1 MAQPTVTLKWLKPIP
16 LEELGSN
23 VDFIVAGIY
32 CILRKYGDKTT
43 IFYVGKSDSQGTQ
56 KRLKDHQYTGKT
68 DEKKGRKY
76 VTCAAINSNNA
87 KNLDHKI
94 LIDDVES
101 ALIYVSQPEDN
112 KQKKNSFNYKKA
124 VTIKNTG
131 SYPKE
136 FGATIDF
143 VKLYELSKT
152 NPIKPKKKNK
162 SDEDDWGLG
171 RVDFGFRL

>member
-16 LEELGSN
+16 IEELQSN
-23 VDFIVAGIY
+23 TDFIVSGVY
-32 CILRKYGDKTT
+32 CILRKYGEKTT

-56 KRLKDHQYTGKT
+56 KRLKDHKNSGKT
-68 DEKKGRKY
+68 EKTKGKKY

-87 KNLDHKI
+87 KGLDCKV

-112 KQKKNSFNYKKA
+112 EKKKNSFNYKKA

-143 VKLYELSKT
+143 VKLYEQSRT
-152 NPIKPKKKNK
+152 NPIKPKQKKK
-162 SDEDDWGLG
+162 TDDEWPLG
-171 RVDFGFRL
+171 RVDFGLRL